1 MDLGGMFVEMFVM
14 IDFGLNI
21 SLLFKNVVEWLG
33 IVGIVIYFIM
43 NLVGKEKRFEILEII
58 EIIVVL
64 SIEEDIIKILEV
76 YMIKRFCSVVKMIL
90 KGVIEYFFYFKLVVN
105 KLYLFGGIID
115 FLIGIDFVDVF
126 VDIYILFGE
135 LGELIVKCNCFGWY
149 VLG

>member
-1 MDLGGMFVEMFVM
+1 MFCLKGEGYGFRWNVCWNVCDDRFWIKLV
-14 IDFGLNI
+14 

-43 NLVGKEKRFEILEII
+43 NLVGGEKRFEILEII

-126 VDIYILFGE
+126 VDIYILFG
-135 LGELIVKCNCFGWY
+135 
-149 VLG
+149 